1 MAKGFICYAHA
12 DRTMFQEVRKQLA
25 ALETAFPITFWDDP
39 SLRGGDS
46 WDEVIKAEVAAADL
60 FLLLFSPDWF
70 SSTYIQQ
77 TELPAIL
84 VIAHPT
90 PAIGSAGSLTAST
103 KRMVS
108 NTEARLAFAVLT
120 TERKAA

>member
-1 MAKGFICYAHA
+1 MAFGLPGLPSSISKFTPGA
-12 DRTMFQEVRKQLA
+12 DIGLALGVVLIVAVLIVPLPGMLLDFGLSVSITMSVLILMVAIFLRRPLD
-25 ALETAFPITFWDDP
+25 LSSFPTM
-39 SLRGGDS
+39 
-46 WDEVIKAEVAAADL
+46 
-60 FLLLFSPDWF
+60 LLL
-70 SSTYIQQ
+70 T
-77 TELPAIL
+77 TLL

-90 PAIGSAGSLTAST
+90 PAIGPAGSLAAST